1 MSLKNDIEMV
11 REKLNSEEKFF
22 EKAVIT
28 ERFVKK
34 YKKFLIGGLVAIVV
48 VVAAN
53 IAYDINKESKIKE
66 VNRALAIL
74 GEDAENSEALNTI
87 KNSSPALYDAWIYS
101 NAVAKKDMQSMKKLT
116 SSSSIMVA
124 DLASYEVA
132 QESKDAKLLDDYAS
146 RKDAVYKDLALV
158 QSAIIYMSNSEIQK
172 AHERLA
178 RISSES
184 SLKNIAN
191 ALMHYGVK

>member
-1 MSLKNDIEMV
+1 MV

-178 RISSES
+178 KISSES

>member
-1 MSLKNDIEMV
+1 LSLKNDIEMV

>member
-178 RISSES
+178 KISSES